1 MANEFVARKGIISLD
16 SIQVTG
22 SISATGGITISGS
35 ISSAS
40 LATTALTASSADNF
54 LVRQNLTASSALFT
68 GSITAQTLVIQT
80 VTSSIVYS
88 SGSNIFGNQLT
99 DTQRFTG
106 SMFIT
111 GSNSIFNSS
120 FVGINCSGI
129 NNRTFVVRNTGGR
142 GIAAEFIANDASSSI
157 YIIPSGSGGANLISS
172 NYVAGASYRPLTLSG
187 RECVTDFVL
196 CNGSV
201 GIGTISPVKTL
212 EVRGTLAISNSP
224 TSYWYMDRDD
234 SDGRF
239 KILDDANSEKFT
251 ITTGGNVGI
260 GETSPYVK
268 LQISSPYLKTSAT
281 QCALMFVGTCD
292 GANAWGL
299 RVKPVGASA
308 IANRYVEFQTTE
320 INVADGGSIVFQ
332 NGGGCVGIGTS
343 SPQTSLHIIKALGND
358 VIAIGES
365 GTNTR
370 FAIGQEASYTGNYI
384 NSRNIDLKLQVYCA
398 GGSGGNIYFQTGTD
412 GTGAVTTKMFLC
424 SSGKLGIGTTSLS
437 TEANLFL
444 GAQGTSEG
452 GQLVLQK
459 GTSYNCATHLDNYQ
473 NQFRIVSGTD
483 TVSSTVDFSV
493 AHTNGQA
500 FVRGNLLLN
509 ATTISNST
517 NTFGASANGAYQYFS
532 GNLANGEKF
541 GSTAGTYIQGFYLI
555 SWVSASGRGYAIF
568 ATVSPAANAGTALI
582 SSGGWATVSATYNAA
597 SAISLAFDGSTRGP
611 ILSNNTGVT
620 TTFYAYVFGG
630 V

>member
-22 SISATGGITISGS
+22 SISATGGIIISGS
-35 ISSAS
+35 IASAS
-40 LATTALTASSADNF
+40 YASNAELLDGRDSTIFATTGSNIFSGNQTICA
-54 LVRQNLTASSALFT
+54 NLTT
-68 GSITAQTLVIQT
+68 TCTITAQTLVVQT

-111 GSNSIFNSS
+111 GSTLNVAGGTICTTGNTCFGGMSI
-120 FVGINCSGI
+120 
-129 NNRTFVVRNTGGR
+129 
-142 GIAAEFIANDASSSI
+142 
-157 YIIPSGSGGANLISS
+157 ISS
-172 NYVAGASYRPLTLSG
+172 CLGIGAS
-187 RECVTDFVL
+187 
-196 CNGSV
+196 N
-201 GIGTISPVKTL
+201 PVKTL
-212 EVRGTLAISNSP
+212 DVRGTLAISNSP

-251 ITTGGNVGI
+251 IATSGDMYLTGRS
-260 GETSPYVK
+260 TSSNYAMYFYSSDSDSRIYSSNSSA
-268 LQISSPYLKTSAT
+268 ISKPLLFYTSGSERMRIT
-281 QCALMFVGTCD
+281 SD
-292 GANAWGL
+292 GA
-299 RVKPVGASA
+299 
-308 IANRYVEFQTTE
+308 
-320 INVADGGSIVFQ
+320 
-332 NGGGCVGIGTS
+332 VGIGTN
-343 SPQTSLHIIKALGND
+343 SPAFFVSIQQCNNAGLTNISLDNSG
-358 VIAIGES
+358 AIPAS
-365 GTNTR
+365 AGTQGTIFR
-370 FAIGQEASYTGNYI
+370 FRSRIDDANIRTTGAIASYAMKT
-384 NSRNIDLKLQVYCA
+384 
-398 GGSGGNIYFQTGTD
+398 
-412 GTGAVTTKMFLC
+412 TGATVNNNGDLRFYTGGEGDIYERMRLASTGVACFAC
-424 SSGKLGIGTTSLS
+424 TVSIGAASTS

-473 NQFRIVSGTD
+473 NQFRIISGTD

-597 SAISLAFDGSTRGP
+597 SAISLAFDGNTRGP